1 MRSEH
6 ACLNA
11 KRHLAVAFLLGAISV
26 PRAAAR
32 FVLAAAA
39 ITLSV
44 SSAFCVAQAADLRV
58 APTNGFSHIA
68 LDTGHS
74 IKSQG
79 AISSRGVIE
88 FEFNR
93 QLVLALDNE
102 FKRRGVATTLIAVE
116 GRTEDLISR
125 PRRAKEAGAQLF
137 IAVHHD
143 SAKAR
148 FHQDWVFEGRPRKF
162 LDDRFRGFS
171 LFVSRNNPQWP
182 QALKCAS
189 AIGAQ
194 LVAHG
199 FKSSRYHADAV
210 LGESREFADEINGV
224 HFFDNLAVLRHATMP
239 ALLFEAGVIVNR
251 DEEVMLAQSA
261 TQARIAAA
269 VAGGVGACG
278 S

>member
-44 SSAFCVAQAADLRV
+44 SSAFCDAQAADLRA
-58 APTNGFSHIA
+58 APTNSFSHIA

-194 LVAHG
+194 LIAHG
-199 FKSSRYHADAV
+199 FKPSRYHADAV
-210 LGESREFADEINGV
+210 LGESREFADEVNGV
-224 HFFDNLAVLRHATMP
+224 HFFDNLAVLRHAAMP
-239 ALLFEAGVIVNR
+239 ALLVEAGVIVNR

-261 TQARIAAA
+261 TQQRIAVA
-269 VAGGVGACG
+269 VAAGVGACG
-278 S
+278 A